1 MGLLTRRRQM
11 QEKHDDGGAR
21 PTPEAAV
28 QVPPRTMW
36 SDGLGRTATR
46 SAQLL
51 LTLVLAV
58 VVIYGLLQL
67 RLLVIPF
74 LIALILAAAVSPV
87 VGVLRR
93 WGWSPALA
101 TVTAFLGI
109 IVVLGGVVTGIV
121 FAVRSESDEL
131 VRSAGEGWLQ
141 LQEMVANFPLPVS
154 QGQID
159 EALTSVAEFLT
170 SAAAGRSALSGLS
183 MAAEIITGA
192 VLMAVILFFFLKDG
206 PRIWGFLLSWFPAA
220 RRPKLEEA
228 GSRAMDVLGSYVRG
242 TATVAAVDAFFIGLA
257 LFILQVPL
265 ALPLSVLIFI
275 GGFIPIVG
283 ATVAGILATLVA
295 LVANGPVAA
304 LVVVAVVIVV
314 QQLEGNFLQP
324 VVMGRSVSL
333 HSLVILLALTAGT
346 ILGGIIGAVLAVPV
360 TAVSWVVIQVLTG
373 RTSGEQP
380 VPVRQR
386 R

>member
-1 MGLLTRRRQM
+1 M
-11 QEKHDDGGAR
+11 QEKHDGGAR
-21 PTPEAAV
+21 TMPEVAHH
-28 QVPPRTMW
+28 VPPRTMW
-36 SDGLGRTATR
+36 SDHLGRTATR

-51 LTLVLAV
+51 LALALAV

-87 VGVLRR
+87 VGLLRR

-101 TVTAFLGI
+101 TATAFLGI
-109 IVVLGGVVTGIV
+109 LAVLGGVVTGIV

-131 VRSAGEGWLQ
+131 VRSASEGWLQ
-141 LQEMVANFPLPVS
+141 LQELMVNFPLPLS
-154 QGQID
+154 QEQID
-159 EALTSVAEFLT
+159 EGLASVVDFLT

-206 PRIWGFLLSWFPAA
+206 PRIWSFLLSWFPAA

-228 GSRAMDVLGSYVRG
+228 GTRAVDVLGSYVRG

-283 ATVAGILATLVA
+283 ATVAGVLATLVA

-360 TAVSWVVIQVLTG
+360 TAVSWVVIQVMTG
-373 RTSGEQP
+373 RNSGEP
-380 VPVRQR
+380 PAPVRQR
-386 R
+386 RQPAIR